1 MQPKVMRGRRAD
13 AGDSGTRAFATGQ
26 DRLREFAR
34 IAGDLGAD
42 EMVHDAVA
50 LAERSEAT
58 TDLMNAAV
66 ERFADRLVF
75 EIDERRAALMR
86 PPALSGSHAT
96 RLRNAIADAQQW
108 LRQSSHQSSA
118 EQDAIV
124 DRLKAERDRF
134 LATFDAAAALL
145 RTAVERE
152 GVGRWQLRQ
161 AAADH
166 ARGIAAAAVRE
177 WASEIRPR
185 AAAMHR
191 EAVEGYAR
199 ATQQLIER
207 IRAAG
212 LSVEGELTVD
222 AADMTQPERAGATI
236 RPPLGWRSMARAVIG
251 SSDRSA
257 ALNEAMTV
265 LREAMESGSAQVIDA
280 FRDQLTLARRRI
292 EWEIAL
298 QLRATADALKRAA
311 DAAHAAQTE
320 GAQGMA
326 AELNRLDDLAN
337 RLSKLLIVDR

>member
-13 AGDSGTRAFATGQ
+13 AGDSGTRSFATGQ
-26 DRLREFAR
+26 DRLRDLAR

-50 LAERSEAT
+50 LAERSDAT

-66 ERFADRLVF
+66 ERFADRLIF
-75 EIDERRAALMR
+75 EIDERRSALMR

-96 RLRNAIADAQQW
+96 VLRNAIADAQQW
-108 LRQSSHQSSA
+108 LRESSHQSTA

-134 LATFDAAAALL
+134 LATFHAAAALL

-161 AAADH
+161 AAAGH
-166 ARGIAAAAVRE
+166 ATGIAAAAVRE

-212 LSVEGELTVD
+212 VSVEGELTGD
-222 AADMTQPERAGATI
+222 AADIAHPERTGATMA
-236 RPPLGWRSMARAVIG
+236 PPLGWRSMARAVIG

-257 ALNEAMTV
+257 AIHEAMSV
-265 LREAMESGSAQVIDA
+265 LREAMESGSAHVVDA
-280 FRDQLTLARRRI
+280 FRDALTLARRRI

-298 QLRATADALKRAA
+298 QLRATADALKRAS
-311 DAAHAAQTE
+311 DAARAAQSE

-326 AELNRLDDLAN
+326 TELNRLDELAN
-337 RLSKLLIVDR
+337 RLAMIVDR